1 MQITRSAIRRPVT
14 VSMFVVAVI
23 LFGIVSLD
31 RLALNLLPDISYPSL
46 TVQTE
51 YEDAAP
57 EEIES
62 LLTRPIEETVGVVS
76 GLTRL
81 SSVSRSGQ
89 SEVVLEFA
97 WDTNMD
103 LASMDVREKLDLITL
118 PRDAEKPVILRF
130 DPSYDPIMR
139 VQLTG
144 QHSLSRLRWIA
155 EKELKKT
162 LESTDGVAAV
172 KVVGGREEQ
181 IRIEIDE
188 KRLAELGIPITEVT
202 NVIQQANLNRA
213 SGSLYDL
220 DANYLVR
227 TLNEFQSVEEIQ
239 RIIVRNEGGRQIV
252 LGDVAEVWR
261 GTKDRQIIARLDGQ
275 ESVELGIY
283 KEGDANTVTVSKAV
297 RAKLGGLK
305 NDKTFPAGVEHR
317 VVFDQAGFIE
327 QSVNNVLSSAILGGL
342 LATIVLF
349 VFLRDVRST
358 LIIGVSIPVSIMA
371 TFALMYQTG
380 ITLNIMSLGGVALGV
395 GMLVDNSIVV
405 LESVHRHKG
414 KGKLAD
420 AVYRGTAEVGMAVT
434 ASTLTTVAV
443 FVPLIFIEGIA
454 GQLFKDQALTIT
466 YSLLASLLVALTLL
480 PMVLA
485 MRVGRPPEQA
495 ENARREDAAPA
506 AGAGFVRSVRRVSL
520 AIRQGARFFFTDTFR
535 IVISDLRRLVR
546 AAGRGIGRV
555 LDPPLNAFTAAYDR
569 LSEAYPRS
577 LTWSLDNKPLVFATA
592 AGLVGLGAVAYGGL
606 GAELIPPLSQGEFSF
621 EIKLPEGRPLE
632 QTDRVIRDIEAQVRK
647 IPSVETVFSSVGGSN
662 ENQFSTGALEE
673 NLGRFYVVM
682 KNRRDKVAEQQA
694 IDQIRAELR
703 RSPEVTHTFSRP
715 TLFSFKTP
723 IEIEIYAF
731 NLEEQRAA
739 AGLVWRRLER
749 IGGLTDIQSTAELGN
764 PEIQI
769 RFDRARLARLGL
781 EEGTIANVL
790 RNKIRG
796 DVASRY
802 REEDRQ
808 IDILV
813 RAGEPD
819 RKTIDDIRGLV
830 INNPQPNT
838 ATANGSNAAVPGQGQ
853 NTQQAAATTGQQTAG
868 RASET
873 GVGAAGSG
881 LAGAPQQQGRQQ
893 TAEGRVPIR
902 LGAVADVSVA
912 RGPSEIRRIRS
923 QRAAVVSANV
933 VGRDLR
939 SASQEIRAA
948 LADLR
953 GQLVNTVITLG
964 GQNEELDRS
973 YTSLVFAFALAVF
986 LVYLVM
992 ASQFESLVHPFV
1004 ILFAVPFGMVGV
1016 VLSLW
1021 ITQTE
1026 VSVMVFLGII
1036 ILAGIVVNN
1045 AIVLIDYANLLRREG
1060 FSKRDALVEAGR
1072 VRLRPI
1078 MMTTL
1083 TTVLGLIPMAAGW
1096 GEGAEVSAPM
1106 AITVMG
1112 GLVFSTILTLFLIPV
1127 VYEVM
1132 DRKVIVAEDAVAGPA
1147 GAEPP
1152 PLGDAWQAT
1161 PRGQQ
1166 QEP

>member
-89 SEVVLEFA
+89 SEVVLEFT

-118 PRDAEKPVILRF
+118 PREANKPVILRF

-239 RIIVRNEGGRQIV
+239 RIIVRNEGGRQIG

-283 KEGDANTVTVSKAV
+283 KEGDANTVTVSQAV
-297 RAKLGGLK
+297 RAKLNGLK
-305 NDKTFPAGVEHR
+305 NDKTFPTGIDHK

-327 QSVNNVLSSAILGGL
+327 QSVNNVLSAAIIGGL

-405 LESVHRHKG
+405 LESVYRHKG

-420 AVYRGTAEVGMAVT
+420 AVYRGTSEVGMAVT

-443 FVPLIFIEGIA
+443 FVPMIFIEGIA

-466 YSLLASLLVALTLL
+466 YSLLASLIVALTLI

-485 MRVGRPPEQA
+485 MKVGRPPEEQ
-495 ENARREDAAPA
+495 EGARQESTAPET
-506 AGAGFVRSVRRVSL
+506 GSGFAWGVRRIL
-520 AIRQGARFFFTDTFR
+520 RALRRAGRFFFTDTFR
-535 IVISDLRRLVR
+535 IVISDLRRLAR

-555 LDPPLNAFTAAYDR
+555 LNPPLNAFTASYDR
-569 LSEAYPRS
+569 LSERYPRA
-577 LTWSLDNKPLVFATA
+577 LTWSLENKPLVFAVA
-592 AGLVGLGAVAYGGL
+592 FGLVGLGAVAYRDL

-632 QTDRVIRDIEAQVRK
+632 QTDRVIQNIEAQVRK
-647 IPSVETVFSSVGGSN
+647 ISTVETVFSSVGGSN

-682 KNRRDKVAEQQA
+682 KDRRDKAAEQQA

-703 RSPEVTHTFSRP
+703 RHPEVTHTFSRP

-723 IEIEIYAF
+723 IEVEIYAF
-731 NLEEQRAA
+731 SLEDQRAA
-739 AGLVWRRLER
+739 ADRVMRRLER

-781 EEGTIANVL
+781 EEGMIANVL

-819 RKTIDDIRGLV
+819 RKTIADIRDLV
-830 INNPQPNT
+830 INNTDASGRGN
-838 ATANGSNAAVPGQGQ
+838 ANMGASGQNQAQ
-853 NTQQAAATTGQQTAG
+853 NTQQAAATNQQAAG
-868 RASET
+868 RSGET
-873 GVGAAGSG
+873 GAGGGGQAS
-881 LAGAPQQQGRQQ
+881 PQQQQGQQQ
-893 TAEGRVPIR
+893 TAERRVPIR

-912 RGPSEIRRIRS
+912 RGPSEVRRIRS

-933 VGRDLR
+933 AGRDLR
-939 SASQEIRAA
+939 SVSQEIRAS
-948 LADLR
+948 LAELR
-953 GQLVNTVITLG
+953 GELLNTVITLG

-973 YTSLVFAFALAVF
+973 YNSLVFAFGLAVF

-1004 ILFAVPFGMVGV
+1004 ILFAVPFAVVGV

-1021 ITQTE
+1021 VTQTE
-1026 VSVMVFLGII
+1026 VSVMVFLGVI

-1045 AIVLIDYANLLRREG
+1045 AIVLVDYANQLRREG
-1060 FSKRDALVEAGR
+1060 HSKRDALLQAGQ

-1078 MMTTL
+1078 LMTTL

-1106 AITVMG
+1106 ATTVMG
-1112 GLVFSTILTLFLIPV
+1112 GLIFSTVLTLFLIPV
-1127 VYEVM
+1127 LYEVV
-1132 DRKVIVAEDAVAGPA
+1132 DRRVIVPEDSVPA
-1147 GAEPP
+1147 LAEPVQSDLGGSWQTVP
-1152 PLGDAWQAT
+1152 P
-1161 PRGQQ
+1161 QQ
-1166 QEP
+1166 RHEP